1 MLKAMNMQSRYA
13 IIDLDVITHNFNLVK
28 NKVGN

>member
-13 IIDLDVITHNFNLVK
+13 IIDLDAITHNFNLVK